1 MGCQL
6 GKMHRQR
13 GRITAGQQC
22 FPPLFPRGPLDW
34 AVSIRLK
41 SLRKVETF
49 DKMCLHEATWT
60 PPLGG
65 GGGLSEIRDL
75 RDFSDKTR
83 DLSFLDEICLILF
96 DSVLF

>member
-1 MGCQL
+1 M
-6 GKMHRQR
+6 R
-13 GRITAGQQC
+13 GESKRAVFRTGTS
-22 FPPLFPRGPLDW
+22 RGWCSPT
-34 AVSIRLK
+34 VEQIIRLK